1 MAGEN
6 EAMHEGALAG
16 RRVVD
21 LTRVVA
27 GPYCTQ
33 MLADHGAE
41 VIKVEPPQ
49 GDETRR
55 LGPPFVEGT
64 AAYFTGL
71 NRNKLGITLDLA
83 KPQARAALL
92 RLLEHADVVIE
103 NFLPGTMEKWGL
115 GYEDVLAPR
124 FPRLVY
130 CRISGFGTTG
140 PLGSL
145 PGYDAVLQA
154 MCGLMSVNGDEAS
167 GATRVGVPIIDLA
180 TGLGAAFGI
189 LLALAERE
197 RSGRGQLV
205 DCSLYDTAMAL
216 LHPHAANWFASGV
229 TPRLTGS
236 AHPSISP
243 YEKFATRSG
252 EIFLGVVNDGQFAK
266 LCRFLG
272 RDDLLA
278 DPRFSR
284 NGPRLENRL
293 QLREELERALVK
305 EDAGTLCERLMA
317 AGVPAGPVHSVP
329 QALQHAHTL
338 ARGMVVEK
346 DGYRGLGVPVKL
358 GRTPGTVRRAP
369 PRLGADTREV
379 LRAAGVTEEEIRRL
393 AGE

>member
-1 MAGEN
+1 MNQA
-6 EAMHEGALAG
+6 ALAG
-16 RRVVD
+16 KRVID

-27 GPYCTQ
+27 GPLCTQ

-41 VIKVEPPQ
+41 VIKIESAQ
-49 GDETRR
+49 GDETRK
-55 LGPPFVEGT
+55 LGPPFVDGT

-71 NRNKLGITLDLA
+71 NRNKLGISLDLSR
-83 KPQARAALL
+83 PEARDALM
-92 RLLEHADVVIE
+92 RLLQDADVLIE

-115 GYEDVLAPR
+115 GYDAVLAAR

-140 PLGSL
+140 PLGNL

-154 MCGLMSVNGDEAS
+154 MCGLMSVNGDDGS
-167 GATRVGVPIIDLA
+167 GPTRVGVPIIDLA
-180 TGLGAAFGI
+180 TGLSAAFGI
-189 LLALAERE
+189 LLALSERE

-229 TPRLTGS
+229 TPKLTGS

-243 YEKFATRSG
+243 YEKFATGSG
-252 EIFLGVVNDGQFAK
+252 EMFLGVVNDGQFAK
-266 LCRFLG
+266 LCRFIG
-272 RDDLLA
+272 REDLLE

-284 NGPRLENRL
+284 NGPRLENRA
-293 QLREELERALVK
+293 QLRQELEKALAK
-305 EDAGTLCERLMA
+305 ADAGPLCERLMA

-329 QALQHAHTL
+329 QALQHAHTM

-346 DGYRGLGVPVKL
+346 DGYRGLGVAVKL
-358 GRTPGTVRRAP
+358 GRTPGSVRRAP

-379 LRAAGVTEEEIRRL
+379 LRAAGLSDEEIRKLVR
-393 AGE
+393 E

>member
-1 MAGEN
+1 MSA
-6 EAMHEGALAG
+6 ALAG
-16 RRVVD
+16 RRIVD

-27 GPYCTQ
+27 GPFCTQ

-41 VIKVEPPQ
+41 VLKIEPPQ
-49 GDETRR
+49 GDETRK
-55 LGPPFVEGT
+55 LGPPFVDGT

-71 NRNKLGITLDLA
+71 NRNKLGLSLDLSR
-83 KPQARAALL
+83 PEARDALL
-92 RLLEHADVVIE
+92 RLLRDADVLIE

-115 GYEDVLAPR
+115 GYGAVLAPR

-130 CRISGFGTTG
+130 CRISGFGASG

-167 GATRVGVPIIDLA
+167 GPTRVGVPIIDLA
-180 TGLGAAFGI
+180 TGLSAAFGI
-189 LLALAERE
+189 LLALSERE

-229 TPRLTGS
+229 TPKLTGS

-243 YEKFATRSG
+243 YEKFMTGSG
-252 EIFLGVVNDGQFAK
+252 EMFLGVVNDGQFAK

-272 RDDLLA
+272 REELLA

-284 NGPRLENRL
+284 NASRLENRA
-293 QLREELERALVK
+293 QLRKELEQALAK
-305 EDAGTLCERLMA
+305 EDAGPLCERLMA

-329 QALQHAHTL
+329 QALQHPHTV
-338 ARGMVVEK
+338 ARDMTVEK
-346 DGYRGLGVPVKL
+346 DGYRGLGIAVKL
-358 GRTPGTVRRAP
+358 GRTPGSVRRAP
-369 PRLGADTREV
+369 PRFGADTRAV
-379 LRAAGVTEEEIRRL
+379 LLAAGLSEEEIRKLDR
-393 AGE
+393 G